1 MSDTVM
7 THDEKLREAYELG
20 DQAELYGR
28 KYERLQREAEL
39 ALETFHYLSEQ
50 SRKLIREVLED

>member
-1 MSDTVM
+1 M
-7 THDEKLREAYELG
+7 TQDEKLREAYELG

-39 ALETFHYLSEQ
+39 ALETYYYLSEQ
-50 SRKLIREVLED
+50 SRNLIREALEE